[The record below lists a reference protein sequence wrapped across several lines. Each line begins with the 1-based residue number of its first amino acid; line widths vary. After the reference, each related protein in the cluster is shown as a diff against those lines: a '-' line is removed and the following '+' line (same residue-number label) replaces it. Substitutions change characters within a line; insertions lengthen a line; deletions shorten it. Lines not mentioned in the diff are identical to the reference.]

1 MMSAQPPF
9 WSGGKSGCGVCVFV
23 GVVVVGWLVCY
34 EFCCGTVCVI
44 SKLFV
49 FFVCR
54 VFLWLFG
61 SRCESCL
68 LVTVGCNSF
77 GGF

>member
-9 WSGGKSGCGVCVFV
+9 WSGGNSGCGVFGWLVV
-23 GVVVVGWLVCY
+23 GVVVWGVFY

-44 SKLFV
+44 RKLFV
-49 FFVCR
+49 FVVCR
-54 VFLWLFG
+54 VFLWLVL

-68 LVTVGCNSF
+68 LVTFGCNSF

>member
-1 MMSAQPPF
+1 MMCAQPPF
-9 WSGGKSGCGVCVFV
+9 WSGGKSGCGVFGFV
-23 GVVVVGWLVCY
+23 EGVVVGCFTGY

-44 SKLFV
+44 RKLFV
-49 FFVCR
+49 FVVCR
-54 VFLWLFG
+54 VFLWLCG

-68 LVTVGCNSF
+68 LVTFVCNSF